1 MSVTERT
8 PEDSG
13 KPIADAAASAAEKIR
28 IRNWAAAYAH
38 WSQIGFTHQ
47 TAAALASV
55 KHGRDQDVRTWARAY
70 MLSRTTLQEEDML

>member
-1 MSVTERT
+1 MSVVEPLR
-8 PEDSG
+8 DRS
-13 KPIADAAASAAEKIR
+13 ASEQAR

-70 MLSRTTLQEEDML
+70 MLARTNLQEEDML